1 MLENGFCEI
10 GQKIRGR
17 AEFHGA
23 AQSSARLRVFLS
35 ILDNV
40 KYIVLISQTNLVL
53 VHVKFKI

>member
-23 AQSSARLRVFLS
+23 AQNSARLRVFLS
-35 ILDNV
+35 IFQDFGLC
-40 KYIVLISQTNLVL
+40 
-53 VHVKFKI
+53 KIHSPNQPN